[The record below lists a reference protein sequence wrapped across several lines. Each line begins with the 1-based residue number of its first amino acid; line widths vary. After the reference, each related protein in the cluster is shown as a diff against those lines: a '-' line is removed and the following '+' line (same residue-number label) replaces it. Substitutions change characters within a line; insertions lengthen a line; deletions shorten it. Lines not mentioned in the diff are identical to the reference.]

1 MKRKKLYAILLT
13 VVMLC
18 STFFTFPATPASA
31 AMTTVTYTG
40 DLATAFPNPERG
52 YHNRYEIIND
62 ETVNDY
68 VNASQSIIGFNPDAV
83 DRTFSR
89 AKSLGN
95 TIIHSYIH
103 LDKFTETD
111 TLPQALLDNLASG
124 LAAIRQ
130 QGLKIV
136 LRPAYAWDSY
146 PTVPESRILQHIEQL
161 NAVIS
166 ANADVVMHLEAGYL
180 GPWGEWHGAR
190 YCSFMDPVDAQTR
203 YRVIKKILSTTPSNI
218 PLCMRYPIFIKELEY
233 MTQNNLVP
241 SGTSAITQQEFDR
254 IGFHNDGFLADS
266 ADCGTY
272 DNPSWIGP
280 YYPTEVKRQ
289 WMYDRVT
296 SQGFNTMM
304 GGETMLSTGNND
316 AACVSVQSE
325 MSLLN
330 TTEINEDFAEANI
343 NIWRNANL
351 AALGND
357 PAETGFMRL
366 KRKMGYR
373 IRLIDA
379 TFNTTAAAGTPYT
392 ISANLN
398 NDGYAGFI
406 KPRPIYLVFDNGTN
420 RYNLPL
426 NNIDVRS
433 WLSGP
438 VSMPAQTVTLPANM
452 PAGTYKL
459 ALWLPDAAAN
469 LQSRPEYSV
478 RFANV
483 GTWDAEKGYNVLSNS
498 ITVGAANPTVPAPPG
513 NATAVAGNRQATI
526 SWNESIWATSYRVYR
541 STTSGSGYNQVA
553 SGLTSTSFTDT
564 NLTNGTTY
572 YYVVRATNSLGTSG
586 NSDEVSVTPSAD
598 TQAPTAPSNL
608 IASNVTTTTLTVS
621 WSASTD
627 NVGVTGYDVYRDG
640 AKIGSTTTALSFNDS
655 GLAPNTTYVYTV
667 KAKDAAGNI
676 SAASSPLNAKTQD
689 IFPTPELL
697 LDNFDG
703 NPSWPGANDLGN
715 WAGANGFV
723 NNAGVISDGA
733 LTLQYNGSGWFGSD
747 INRDISQYKYLLIKI
762 KGAAGGE
769 QTAFKMRIGNA
780 YKFFSEFTLTP
791 ITTDYQYIK
800 IDMIANGVNRS
811 SPGQLN
817 FEFWFGQSGS
827 IIIDEIGFGNDSG
840 APDTI
845 APTAPTNLTSSN
857 VTAASATISWTAS
870 TDNVGV
876 TGYDIFRNGTKVGS
890 STTTSFTDNGLSAST
905 TYSYTVKAKD
915 AAGNVSEASSALNVT
930 TQGASDTQAPTA
942 PSNLTSTGKTSSS
955 VSLSWTAS
963 TDNVGVTGYDVY
975 KDGAFAIAVTGTSA
989 TVSGLSA
996 GTTYTFTVKARD
1008 AAGNHSAASNEVT
1021 VTTDPSGGGST
1032 SSYEAEASNN
1042 TLAGGAVVTNSSNCS
1057 GGKKVGYIG
1066 NGGTLQFNGVNL
1078 GSAGSYTMTIH
1089 YLTAETR
1096 NMHISVNG
1104 GSATNVSFGSTG
1116 GWDTVGTKDITIN
1129 LNAGNNTIKFSNPS
1143 GWAPDIDRISFN
1155 TPDTSPPT
1163 APTNLT
1169 SSNTTTNSTTIS
1181 WSASAD
1187 NVGVT
1192 GYDIFRNGS
1201 LVGSSAATSFTDTGL
1216 SASTTYSYT
1225 VKAKDAAGN
1234 VSEASQAINVT
1245 TLSPDTQ
1252 APTTPSN
1259 LAVTGVTHSTVSLS
1273 WTASSDNVGVAY
1285 YEILRSGSV
1294 VGTSA
1299 GASYTDTGLS
1309 QLTSYNYRVRAV
1321 DAAMNKSGLSNQ
1333 VTATT
1338 SELII
1343 DPNNDRIP
1351 IPAGIP
1357 PFFNSPQVDASLTSH
1372 SLTEAQTPV
1381 NNPLK
1386 GVVYWWWKNDNPAL
1400 KPTPTSMEWHYFGL
1414 GDLMIGPDE
1423 YDWEPMEE
1431 YLDQVAAHGN
1441 QACLRI
1447 STNIAFGGKEIPD
1460 FLNDLPRVDGNLPYD
1475 HPRVISAFVNFIN
1488 AFGEKY
1494 DGDPRI
1500 GFIHMGL
1507 VGKWGEWHTW
1517 PYEGGDNGNPD
1528 LMPSL
1533 ETCETIINAFDQAF
1547 NITRLE
1553 IRHPRVAGDLIS
1565 TLGRIGF
1572 HDDSFCYREPDPLL
1586 NNEVRSMT
1594 LPISMG
1600 GKTDALVTQE
1610 LLYGCENRW
1619 LTSSIGGE
1627 VRPEIQGMFVGPAS
1641 SIKDDPVTDIEVSHA
1656 TWMMC
1661 NQASWTES
1669 NTSAMDV
1676 LRTFGY
1682 NFVVRNAY
1690 FKNSVSG
1697 NMKVGVR
1704 IENTGV
1710 APFYYG
1716 PEMWPV
1722 IIGLKNSSGNV
1733 VKTWTTNWDLR
1744 NIKPSRIRALPDW
1757 QIPGNPT
1764 YIDIAEPYYFDATV
1778 SLSGVSSGSYTLVM
1792 RVKNP
1797 LENIPIEDL
1806 EDHNDFS
1813 WQPYYAPKKLMFGN
1827 AEQNQDGWLHL
1838 GNITVN

>member
-1 MKRKKLYAILLT
+1 MKHKKLCAILLT
-13 VVMLC
+13 VVMAC
-18 STFFTFPATPASA
+18 STFFIIPASPASA

-40 DLATAFPNPERG
+40 DFATAFPNPERG

-68 VNASQSIIGFNPDAV
+68 VSASQSIIGFNPDAV

-103 LDKFTETD
+103 LDKFTEAD

-124 LAAIRQ
+124 LAAIREH
-130 QGLKIV
+130 GLKII

-146 PTVPESRILQHIEQL
+146 PDVPESRILKHIEQL

-166 ANADVVMHLEAGYL
+166 ANADVIMHLEAGYL

-203 YRVIKKILSTTPSNI
+203 YRIIKKILSTTPSNI
-218 PLCMRYPIFIKELEY
+218 PVCMRYPIFIKELEY
-233 MTQNNLVP
+233 MTQNGLVP
-241 SGTSAITQQEFDR
+241 SDTSPITQNEFDR

-280 YYPTEVKRQ
+280 YYPTEIKRQ
-289 WMYDRVT
+289 WMYDRMT

-316 AACVSVQSE
+316 PACVNVQSE
-325 MSLLN
+325 MALLN
-330 TTEINEDFAEANI
+330 TTEINEDFAEVNV

-351 AALGND
+351 AASGND
-357 PAETGFMRL
+357 PAETCFIRL

-392 ISANLN
+392 ISANLY

-406 KPRPIYLVFDNGTN
+406 KLRPIYLVFDNGTN

-426 NNIDVRS
+426 NNVEVRS

-438 VSMPAQTVTLPANM
+438 ISMQTQTVILPADM

-459 ALWLPDAAAN
+459 ALWLPDAAPN

-478 RFANV
+478 RFANI
-483 GTWDAEKGYNVLSNS
+483 GTWDAEKGYNVLSDS
-498 ITVGAANPTVPAPPG
+498 VYVAAANPTVPAPPANVNAVPG
-513 NATAVAGNRQATI
+513 NGQATI
-526 SWNESIWATSYRVYR
+526 TWDESIWATSYSVYR
-541 STTSGSGYNQVA
+541 STTSGSGYSQIA
-553 SGLTSTSFTDT
+553 TGLTSTIFTDT
-564 NLTNGTTY
+564 GLTNGTNY
-572 YYVVRATNSLGTSG
+572 YYVVRATNSLGTSS
-586 NSDEVSVTPSAD
+586 NSVEVSVTPSED
-598 TQAPTAPSNL
+598 TQAPTAPANL
-608 IASNVTTTTLTVS
+608 VASNVTTTSLTVS

-627 NVGVTGYDVYRDG
+627 NVGVKGYDVYRDG
-640 AKIGSTTTALSFNDS
+640 ALIGSTTGLSFDDS
-655 GLAPNTTYVYTV
+655 GLIPNTTYVYTV
-667 KAKDAAGNI
+667 RAKDAAGNV
-676 SAASSPLNAKTQD
+676 SASSSPLNVKTQD

-703 NPSWPGANDLGN
+703 NPPWPGANDLGN

-723 NNAGVISDGA
+723 NNAGVIDNGA
-733 LTLQYNGSGWFGSD
+733 LKLQYNNSGWFGSD
-747 INRDISQYKYLLIKI
+747 INRDISQYRYLMIKI

-769 QTAFKMRIGNA
+769 ETAFKMRIGNA
-780 YKFFSEFTLTP
+780 YKFFSEFTSTP

-800 IDMIANGVNRS
+800 IDMVANGVNRT

-817 FEFWFGQSGS
+817 FEFWFGKSGT
-827 IIIDEIGFGNDSG
+827 IMIDEIGFGNDSG

-845 APTAPTNLTSSN
+845 APTAPTNLTASN
-857 VTAASATISWTAS
+857 VTATSATISWS
-870 TDNVGV
+870 ESSDNVGV
-876 TGYDIFRNGTKVGS
+876 IGYDIFRNGT
-890 STTTSFTDNGLSAST
+890 
-905 TYSYTVKAKD
+905 
-915 AAGNVSEASSALNVT
+915 
-930 TQGASDTQAPTA
+930 
-942 PSNLTSTGKTSSS
+942 
-955 VSLSWTAS
+955 
-963 TDNVGVTGYDVY
+963 
-975 KDGAFAIAVTGTSA
+975 
-989 TVSGLSA
+989 
-996 GTTYTFTVKARD
+996 
-1008 AAGNHSAASNEVT
+1008 
-1021 VTTDPSGGGST
+1021 
-1032 SSYEAEASNN
+1032 
-1042 TLAGGAVVTNSSNCS
+1042 
-1057 GGKKVGYIG
+1057 
-1066 NGGTLQFNGVNL
+1066 
-1078 GSAGSYTMTIH
+1078 
-1089 YLTAETR
+1089 
-1096 NMHISVNG
+1096 
-1104 GSATNVSFGSTG
+1104 
-1116 GWDTVGTKDITIN
+1116 
-1129 LNAGNNTIKFSNPS
+1129 
-1143 GWAPDIDRISFN
+1143 
-1155 TPDTSPPT
+1155 
-1163 APTNLT
+1163 
-1169 SSNTTTNSTTIS
+1169 
-1181 WSASAD
+1181 
-1187 NVGVT
+1187 
-1192 GYDIFRNGS
+1192 

-1234 VSEASQAINVT
+1234 VSAASSALSVTTLSASDTQAPTAPSNLTVTGKTSSSVSLSWSASDDNAGVTGYDVYANGIFVISSAVTSVTVTGLSPDTTYTFTVKARDAAGNYSAASNEVTVTTDPDSGGAVVSYEAESSANTLAGGAVIANSSNCSGGQKVGYIGNGGTLQFNGISAEAAGSYTMTIYYLTAETRNMHISVNGGTPVNISFSPTGGWDIVGTKDVTISLNAGNNTITFSNPSGWAPDIDRITINAPDTTPPTAPTNLTSSDTTTSSTTISWSASSDNVRVTGYDIYRDGSLVGSATGTSFTDTGLSPSTTYSYTVKARDAAGNVSESSQAISVT

-1252 APTTPSN
+1252 APSIPTN
-1259 LAVTGVTHSTVSLS
+1259 LTVTDVTHSTVSLS
-1273 WTASSDNVGVAY
+1273 WTASTDNVGVAY
-1285 YEILRSGSV
+1285 YEILRNGSV
-1294 VGTSA
+1294 IGTAA
-1299 GASYTDTGLS
+1299 GTTFTDTGLS

-1321 DAAMNKSGLSNQ
+1321 DAAMNRSGLSNQ

-1338 SELII
+1338 SELVI
-1343 DPNNDRIP
+1343 DPGNDSIP
-1351 IPAGIP
+1351 IPSGVP
-1357 PFFNSPQVDASLTSH
+1357 PFFYSPPVDTSLTSH
-1372 SLTEAQTPV
+1372 TLTEALTPV

-1431 YLDQVAAHGN
+1431 FLDQVAAHGN
-1441 QACLRI
+1441 QACLRV

-1475 HPRVISAFVNFIN
+1475 HPRVISAFVNFIR
-1488 AFGEKY
+1488 AFGAKY

-1533 ETCETIINAFDQAF
+1533 ETCETIINAFNEAF
-1547 NITRLE
+1547 KITRVE
-1553 IRHPRVAGDLIS
+1553 IRHPRVAGDLLS

-1619 LTSSIGGE
+1619 LTASIGGE
-1627 VRPEIQGMFVGPAS
+1627 VRPEIQGMFVDPAS
-1641 SIKDDPVTDIEVSHA
+1641 PIKDDPITAIEVAHA

-1661 NQASWTES
+1661 NQASWPAS

-1690 FKNSVSG
+1690 FNDTASG
-1697 NMKVGVR
+1697 SMKVGVR

-1722 IIGLKNSSGNV
+1722 IIGLKDSSGNV

-1744 NIKPSRIRALPDW
+1744 NIKPSKIRALPDW

-1764 YIDIAEPYYFDATV
+1764 YIHIADPYYFDTTV
-1778 SLSGVSSGSYTLVM
+1778 SLSGVAAGSYTLVM

-1797 LENIPIEDL
+1797 LENIPVEEL

-1813 WQPYYAPKKLMFGN
+1813 WQPYYEPKKLMFGN

-1838 GNITVN
+1838 GNITIH